1 MEQNRVD
8 LFICPE
14 CRTQFQVKYPDPVPD
29 YLCNQSKITMT
40 CPVCHET
47 FELFNFLIDLCK
59 MFGQSNLPFIE
70 VTSITPKQ
78 LVPENTRMEWMRL
91 GWERQRKKHASVYAK
106 P

>member
-14 CRTQFQVKYPDPVPD
+14 CCTQFQVKWPDPVPD
-29 YLCNQSKITMT
+29 YLCNQSKVKLT
-40 CPVCHET
+40 CPVCHES
-47 FELFNFLIDLCK
+47 FELFAFLIDFCK
-59 MFGQSNLPFIE
+59 MAGPANLPFIG

-78 LVPENTRMEWMRL
+78 LVPEDARMQWMREK
-91 GWERQRKKHASVYAK
+91 WTRQRERYKAVYTR